1 MLRYRGRARPRVEC
15 ILAAS
20 LATRDWLGMGCHGR
34 PATLMHRCCM
44 SCCKRCRGRCFGCG
58 KGAAN
63 TNPWMS
69 RRAAGQ
75 MFRTNSPRHAGMPR
89 PLWGDWPLVDPL
101 SAHHLQEAPPR
112 VFEMPASAGSLCAS
126 SGLSSLQPSAAIFFH
141 RRRPSASVGDIAIW
155 RTGCR
160 PYFLNT
166 PTTCCPPP
174 FFLPRTCQIAPSSPI
189 PGLVTRHPPST
200 LL

>member
-1 MLRYRGRARPRVEC
+1 VETDGQDDELSRCDIIYHGQSTRRDRSYEAKEIEEGSMLRYRGRARPRVQY

-20 LATRDWLGMGCHGR
+20 LATRDWLGLGCHGR

-44 SCCKRCRGRCFGCG
+44 SCCKRCRGRCFGRG

-89 PLWGDWPLVDPL
+89 PLWGDWPLDDPL
-101 SAHHLQEAPPR
+101 SAHHLQELHQGSLRCLLVPARCAHHLACRLFSRAPPSFSI
-112 VFEMPASAGSLCAS
+112 VVDQALVLATSL
-126 SGLSSLQPSAAIFFH
+126 SGGQAADH
-141 RRRPSASVGDIAIW
+141 TS
-155 RTGCR
+155 
-160 PYFLNT
+160 
-166 PTTCCPPP
+166 
-174 FFLPRTCQIAPSSPI
+174 
-189 PGLVTRHPPST
+189 
-200 LL
+200 

>member
-1 MLRYRGRARPRVEC
+1 VETDGQDDELSRCDIIYHGKSTRRDRSYEAKEIEEGSMLRYRGRARPRVQC

-89 PLWGDWPLVDPL
+89 PLWGDWPLDDPL

-126 SGLSSLQPSAAIFFH
+126 SACRLSSRA
-141 RRRPSASVGDIAIW
+141 
-155 RTGCR
+155 
-160 PYFLNT
+160 
-166 PTTCCPPP
+166 
-174 FFLPRTCQIAPSSPI
+174 
-189 PGLVTRHPPST
+189 PPSFSIVVDQALVLAT
-200 LL
+200 SLSGGQAADHTS